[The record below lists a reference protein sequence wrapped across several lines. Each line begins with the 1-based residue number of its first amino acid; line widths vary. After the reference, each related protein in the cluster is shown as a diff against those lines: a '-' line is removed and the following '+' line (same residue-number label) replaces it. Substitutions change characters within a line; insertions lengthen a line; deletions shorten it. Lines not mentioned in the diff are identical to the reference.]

1 MHNLILHH
9 LKGKALIIALIAF
22 ILTCQ
27 ALAFCAVS
35 YGIDAAIRTE
45 AESASVKAVSS
56 SAAIQR

>member
-1 MHNLILHH
+1 MHNLILHY

-22 ILTCQ
+22 MLICQ

-35 YGIDAAIRTE
+35 YGVDAALKTE
-45 AESASVKAVSS
+45 AESASAKVESS

>member
-22 ILTCQ
+22 MLTCQ

-35 YGIDAAIRTE
+35 YGVDAALKQKPKAHAIRQ
-45 AESASVKAVSS
+45 
-56 SAAIQR
+56 I

>member
-22 ILTCQ
+22 MLICQ
-27 ALAFCAVS
+27 ALVFCAVS
-35 YGIDAAIRTE
+35 YGVDAALKTE
-45 AESASVKAVSS
+45 AESASAKVVSS

>member
-22 ILTCQ
+22 MLLCQ

-35 YGIDAAIRTE
+35 YGVDAALKME
-45 AESASVKAVSS
+45 AESASAKVESSS
-56 SAAIQR
+56 SAIQQ